1 MGQEAFLWKIETK
14 RYFGDRN
21 QEVFRQ
27 YNIKIYNTYRI
38 RGAFILETDKGL
50 KLLKNLESSK
60 NRVEFEYALQ
70 EHLQNMDYPNI
81 DQYVRNTT
89 GEIITEDTV
98 GNRFVLKN
106 WFPGEECNLREEGDV
121 EDAASNL
128 ALLHTLLR
136 DLQLEEEQIKFNS
149 YFNLPDLFEKRNR
162 ELKRVRSYIREKR
175 KKNEFEMCYMNCY
188 EEFYQQALEA
198 FKLLEASNYHNLL
211 ADATEHRHICHGNYT
226 YHNVIML
233 KQGKAV
239 QNITPDFKGDYRLK
253 KENSEILSAAGIP
266 MPNLNLNMATTNFDK
281 ACVGIQITDLY
292 QFIRKVMEKN
302 DWDIDFGSRIL
313 DTYNRVLSI
322 SKEEYKLLYILLLY
336 PEKFWKITNFYYN
349 SKKSWVPQRNIQ
361 KLMGIQ
367 EQGDRKTRFLRCLEN
382 TFH

>member
-1 MGQEAFLWKIETK
+1 
-14 RYFGDRN
+14 
-21 QEVFRQ
+21 
-27 YNIKIYNTYRI
+27 
-38 RGAFILETDKGL
+38 
-50 KLLKNLESSK
+50 
-60 NRVEFEYALQ
+60 
-70 EHLQNMDYPNI
+70 
-81 DQYVRNTT
+81 
-89 GEIITEDTV
+89 V

>member
-1 MGQEAFLWKIETK
+1 ME
-14 RYFGDRN
+14 DRN

-70 EHLQNMDYPNI
+70 DHLLNMDYSNI
-81 DQYVRNTT
+81 DQYVRNSS

-98 GNRFVLKN
+98 GNRYVLKN

-121 EDAASNL
+121 EDAAANL

-136 DLQLEEEQIKFNS
+136 ELQLEEEQIKFNS
-149 YFNLPDLFEKRNR
+149 YMNLPELFEKRNR

-188 EEFYQQALEA
+188 EEFYQQALDATKMLAE
-198 FKLLEASNYHNLL
+198 SNYDQLL
-211 ADATEHRHICHGNYT
+211 TNAIEHRHVCHGSYT

-239 QNITPDFKGDYRLK
+239 QNMVPDSKGDYNWN

-266 MPNLNLNMATTNFDK
+266 MPKINLKMATTNFDK
-281 ACVGIQITDLY
+281 ACVGIQVTDLY
-292 QFIRKVMEKN
+292 HFMRKVMEKN

-313 DTYNRVLSI
+313 DTYNGVLSI

-367 EQGDRKTRFLRCLEN
+367 EQGDRKNQFLSCLEN